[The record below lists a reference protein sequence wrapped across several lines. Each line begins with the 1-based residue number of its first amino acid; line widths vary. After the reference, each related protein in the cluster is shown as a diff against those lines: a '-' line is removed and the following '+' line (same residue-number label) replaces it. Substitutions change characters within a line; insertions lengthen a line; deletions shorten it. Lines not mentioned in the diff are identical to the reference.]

1 MKSQYERNLHY
12 LLAVLG
18 IFLGTVL
25 DQTTKYFAL
34 TRLKGQKP
42 YVIIKGVF
50 QLEYLENRGAA
61 FGLFQNQKLFFTSVS
76 P

>member
-25 DQTTKYFAL
+25 DQATKYFRL

-42 YVIIKGVF
+42 NVIIKVVF
-50 QLEYLENRGAA
+50 HMEYLEN
-61 FGLFQNQKLFFTSVS
+61 L
-76 P
+76 